1 MTVEEKQIC
10 ELQAE
15 IGRLKS
21 ELNNTNNY
29 IIEIVSKLED
39 KFEELMHG
47 NQPKLIRKQLS
58 QSARKAHLQA
68 TLEIVRAAS
77 HELAQPLTVLIGR
90 CELLY
95 ILADKNPEIKRHIN
109 SILSSAEKI
118 DKIVRKIQSINKQMA
133 EQYAENSTVTDFKQS
148 SDSRDT
154 GI

>member
-1 MTVEEKQIC
+1 MIVEERQIC

-21 ELNNTNNY
+21 ELNSTNNY
-29 IIEIVSKLED
+29 ITEIVSKLKD
-39 KFEELMHG
+39 KFEVLMHS
-47 NQPKLIRKQLS
+47 NQSELIKKQLS
-58 QSARKAHLQA
+58 QSTIKVPLQA
-68 TLEIVRAAS
+68 TLEMARKAS

-118 DKIVRKIQSINKQMA
+118 DGIVRKIQSINKQMA
-133 EQYAENSTVTDFKQS
+133 EQYAENSAVTDFKQS
-148 SDSRDT
+148 
-154 GI
+154 